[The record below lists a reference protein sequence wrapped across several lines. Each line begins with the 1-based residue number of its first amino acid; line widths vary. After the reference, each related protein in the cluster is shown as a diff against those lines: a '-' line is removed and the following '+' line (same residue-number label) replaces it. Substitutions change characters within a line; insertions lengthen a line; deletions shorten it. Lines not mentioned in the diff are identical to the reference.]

1 MSRELTNRDGYVAAF
16 EKPVSL
22 SAWNTS
28 ATRTRPWGWGSP
40 LKVVVSRERAGYW
53 CHVTALP
60 KPRGRLSQQVLASLT
75 ELPSCRV
82 DVEPESDDDAAIA
95 LWALHELSY
104 GGFEDI
110 DDGAE
115 RDPELF
121 GLRGRLEDDLER
133 RLRDRWPGV
142 PEAELAAGFFDWI
155 ADHDGPSLA
164 RFVQTDATE
173 EQVLD
178 LLRMRSVYHLI
189 EADPTSWVIPRL
201 GVAPKAALVELQYDE
216 YGVGD
221 PARLHSGL
229 WARGMEASGLRPER
243 GAYVDEAPVEVL
255 EQNNAV
261 SMFGLQRR
269 LRGAALGHLAAF
281 EATSSLPSRRMAQGL
296 ERLGFPAEMVGYY
309 TEHVEADAVHE
320 QVALR
325 DVCVRLLEDEPALEP
340 DVWFGAWACLDLED
354 RVARRVLGGWDAA

>member
-1 MSRELTNRDGYVAAF
+1 VPPPA
-16 EKPVSL
+16 
-22 SAWNTS
+22 
-28 ATRTRPWGWGSP
+28 
-40 LKVVVSRERAGYW
+40 AGYRSR
-53 CHVTALP
+53 VTALP
-60 KPRGRLSQQVLASLT
+60 KPRGRLSERVLASLA
-75 ELPSCRV
+75 ELPCSRV
-82 DVEPESDDDAAIA
+82 DVEPESYDDAAIT
-95 LWALHELSY
+95 LWTLHELSY
-104 GGFEDI
+104 GGFDDV

-121 GLRGRLEDDLER
+121 RLRGRLEDDLEQ

-142 PEAELAAGFFDWI
+142 PEADLAEGFFDWI

-164 RFVQTDATE
+164 RYVQTDATE

-178 LLRMRSVYHLI
+178 LLRVRSVYHLV

-201 GVAPKAALVELQYDE
+201 GVVPKAALVELQYDE

-325 DVCVRLLEDEPALEP
+325 DVCVRLVEEEPVVLP
-340 DVWFGAWACLDLED
+340 DIWFGAWACLELED
-354 RVARRVLGGWDAA
+354 RTARRMLDSWEVAS

>member
-1 MSRELTNRDGYVAAF
+1 
-16 EKPVSL
+16 
-22 SAWNTS
+22 
-28 ATRTRPWGWGSP
+28 
-40 LKVVVSRERAGYW
+40 VVVSGDLRGYLPL
-53 CHVTALP
+53 VTALP
-60 KPRGRLSQQVLASLT
+60 KPRGRLSEGVVARLGDQPMARAA
-75 ELPSCRV
+75 LPA
-82 DVEPESDDDAAIA
+82 PESDEDAAIT
-95 LWALHELSY
+95 LWTLHELSY
-104 GGFEDI
+104 LGFEDV

-115 RDPELF
+115 RDAELF
-121 GLRGRLEDDLER
+121 RVRCLLEDDLEN

-142 PEAELAAGFFDWI
+142 PEVDLATGFFDWV
-155 ADHDGPSLA
+155 AGHDGPSLA
-164 RFVQTDATE
+164 RFVQREATA

-178 LLRMRSVYHLI
+178 LLRVRSVYHLK

-201 GVAPKAALVELQYDE
+201 AAGPKAALVELQYDE

-221 PARLHSGL
+221 PERLHHEL
-229 WARGMEASGLRPER
+229 WARGMEASGLRPET

-296 ERLGFPAEMVGYY
+296 ERLGFPPEIVGYY

-325 DVCVRLLEDEPALEP
+325 DVCLRLLEDEPGLEP
-340 DVWFGAWACLDLED
+340 DVWFGAWACLELED
-354 RVARRVLGGWDAA
+354 RTARRLLDSWGAA